1 MLWRVKERRGEMV
14 VDRRGIGGLPGG
26 VRPPNGGGEVV
37 MTICCGMI
45 IIFND

>member
-1 MLWRVKERRGEMV
+1 MV
-14 VDRRGIGGLPGG
+14 VDRRGIRRVARR
-26 VRPPNGGGEVV
+26 VRAPHRGGGEVV